1 MKYDLFLC
9 HNSQDKPA
17 VRAINEVLRQEYDLR
32 TFLDESTLVGGE
44 EWAAV
49 IRDAL
54 ADSAGCAVLLGES
67 GWGKYQLRREARP
80 AMTRQQADSRFR
92 VIPVLLPGVVDAA
105 MAKLPAL
112 FKSRQYVDFTTGVF
126 DHSAVRALVFA
137 ARGENPFPEGKP
149 QLTTAR
155 LRFDTIRWDAMNRRD
170 DSILYTGAE
179 LRDAEALAAARG
191 AELSDLVKV
200 FLDASRERVVER
212 RDQFL
217 AAHASALAQDQL
229 PLAARLAALALEH
242 RPSPEAHAVLRRAAA
257 WLPVTIK
264 RLEHSDRV
272 VDVVSSSD
280 GSGLLTGAAD
290 GSVLLWDAERLEPL
304 HKVRHE
310 SQVNTIA
317 IDPDGEWFAAGGEDG
332 NVSVWNAHDGS
343 RLKTLSVGQPIAR
356 IDIGKGRDRRWL
368 VAIGGEMLPGS
379 PGTAVAWDCSTWEQA
394 WRNQTVRD
402 AAIAAGGS
410 ISVLAINDHFAM
422 VNNASGTVAGDAA
435 LDGQVT
441 AVAAHPTAPVF
452 LATTLTGSVFR
463 IAIDGKEFQGGVIRQ
478 GALQIER
485 ATFSPD
491 GSRVAI
497 FGSDL
502 QLTIFGPS
510 GLELSVPYEGMFGL
524 RISFAPLRSLV
535 SIHSAE
541 AKTTTIW
548 HTSTRTKVG
557 VLATEGTAGATFGF
571 PPRLAVAVAEHAVE
585 VVRLPAGEEAR
596 WALGA
601 FLVVNIMFSPD
612 GGYVARDGSPVAP
625 DGRVEI
631 RRHALEVI
639 DANSGAIVARLE
651 ELAEFRVRG
660 FEGSGTS
667 LVFEK
672 NGQLMV
678 LDIANQEV
686 RAADA
691 PIATEPEP
699 RVAGAELNAPEV
711 SDAIR
716 QRGMKGSSISPD
728 GRWLCVLH
736 DRHMFSLWDVTE
748 MKETLLSSTVSD
760 PGPVVFSSQGGMVA
774 VGDGRG
780 NVIVSSTRGVVVAR
794 FKHAEPILRMLFS
807 PDDRFLA
814 VASVDSAFRLWPVS
828 LDALTSQI
836 GTPLTLDR
844 EEWSAYMGDEP
855 YPS

>member
-9 HNSQDKPA
+9 HNSEDKPS
-17 VRAINEVLRQEYDLR
+17 VRVINEVLRQEYDLR
-32 TFLDESTLVGGE
+32 TFLDESTLAGGE

-49 IRDAL
+49 IQGAL
-54 ADSAGCAVLLGES
+54 ADSAGCAVLIGEN
-67 GWGKYQLRREARP
+67 GWGPYQLDGEARP
-80 AMTRQQADSRFR
+80 AMTRQQSDAGFR
-92 VIPVLLPGVVDAA
+92 LIPVLLPGAVEAA
-105 MAKLPAL
+105 MAKLPEL
-112 FKSRQYVDFTTGVF
+112 FKSRHWVDLKSGVF
-126 DHSAVRALVFA
+126 DHGAMRALAFA
-137 ARGENPFPEGKP
+137 ARGENPFPEGRP

-155 LRFDTIRWDAMNRRD
+155 LRFDAIRWDATMRRD
-170 DSILYTGAE
+170 DSVLYTGAE
-179 LRDAEALAAARG
+179 LREAEAVAAARG

-212 RDQFL
+212 RGQFL

-264 RLEHSDRV
+264 RLQHSDRV

-280 GSGLLTGAAD
+280 GSKLLTAAAD
-290 GSVLLWDAERLEPL
+290 GSVLMWDAEILQLL
-304 HKVRHE
+304 HEVRHE
-310 SQVNTIA
+310 SQVNAIA
-317 IDPDGEWFAAGGEDG
+317 MDPDGEWFAAGGEDG
-332 NVSVWNAHDGS
+332 NVSVWNAHDGT
-343 RLKTLSVGQPIAR
+343 RLETLSVGHPIAR
-356 IDIGKGRDRRWL
+356 IDVRKGEDRRWL
-368 VAIGGEMLPGS
+368 AAVGGEMLPGS
-379 PGTAVAWDCSTWEQA
+379 PGTAVAWDCSTWEPA
-394 WRNQTVRD
+394 WRNATVRD

-410 ISVLAINDHFAM
+410 IAVLAINDHFVM
-422 VNNASGTVAGDAA
+422 VNNASGTVAGDTA
-435 LDGQVT
+435 LDRQVT
-441 AVAAHPTAPVF
+441 AVAAHPAAPVF
-452 LATTLTGSVFR
+452 LATTLTGNVFR
-463 IAIDGKEFQGGVIRQ
+463 IAIDGDQFQGGVIRQ
-478 GALQIER
+478 GALAIER
-485 ATFSPD
+485 AAFSPD
-491 GSRVAI
+491 GSRVAV
-497 FGSDL
+497 FGSDM

-524 RISFAPLRSLV
+524 RISFAPSRSLM

-548 HTSTRTKVG
+548 HTSTRTRVG

-571 PPRLAVAVAEHAVE
+571 PPRLAVAVADNGVE

-601 FLVVNIMFSPD
+601 FLVANIVFSPD
-612 GGYVARDGSPVAP
+612 GRYVARDGSPVAP
-625 DGRVEI
+625 DGRVET
-631 RRHALEVI
+631 RRQALEVI
-639 DANSGAIVARLE
+639 DAPSGAIVARLE
-651 ELAEFRVRG
+651 ERAELRVRG
-660 FEGSGTS
+660 FEGNGTS

-672 NGQLMV
+672 DGQLMA
-678 LDIANQEV
+678 LDVVKQRV

-691 PIATEPEP
+691 PIAPEPEP

-711 SDAIR
+711 SDAI
-716 QRGMKGSSISPD
+716 QRRGIKGSSISPD

-736 DRHMFSLWDVTE
+736 DRHMFSLWDVAV

-760 PGPVVFSSQGGMVA
+760 AGPVVFSSLGGMVA

-780 NVIVSSTRGVVVAR
+780 NVMVSSTRGVVVAR
-794 FKHAEPILRMLFS
+794 FKHGEPILRMVFS

-814 VASVDSAFRLWPVS
+814 VASVDSAFRLWAIS

-836 GTPLTLDR
+836 DMPLTLDR
-844 EEWSAYMGDEP
+844 EEWSAFMGDEP